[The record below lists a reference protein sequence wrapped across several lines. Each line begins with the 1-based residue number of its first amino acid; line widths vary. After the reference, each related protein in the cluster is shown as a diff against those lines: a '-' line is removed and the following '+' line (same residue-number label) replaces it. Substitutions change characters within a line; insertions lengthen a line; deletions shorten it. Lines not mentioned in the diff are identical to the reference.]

1 MKSNNILS
9 YLLIL
14 FMILGVSSCKDDEPT
29 NTNNNSNK
37 SGATLTLEYNGETEN
52 YIIDDLSVE
61 NVECLDFFDG
71 TFEFPMIDGFST
83 QDFISIDF
91 HMAQSN
97 YPIKTGEYN
106 TDDLDCGD
114 LDEGDDNACYLDL
127 TTLNG
132 VFDFGN
138 FAFYESVEG
147 KFNLSTLSDNK
158 ITFNYVG
165 KIEVTKVTTGD
176 VLGVINVTYSANSIP
191 YEDNY

>member
-37 SGATLTLEYNGETEN
+37 SGATLTLEYNGQTEN

-91 HMAQSN
+91 HMDQSN
-97 YPIKTGEYN
+97 YPIKTGVYN

-114 LDEGDDNACYLDL
+114 LNEGDDNACYLEL
-127 TTLNG
+127 SSLNG
-132 VFDFGN
+132 FFDFGTFN
-138 FAFYESVEG
+138 FFESVEG

-165 KIEVTKVTTGD
+165 KIEVTEVTTDD
-176 VLGVINVTYSANSIP
+176 VLGVINVTYTANSIP

>member
-37 SGATLTLEYNGETEN
+37 SGATLTLEYNGQTEK
-52 YIIDDLSVE
+52 YIIDEWSLE
-61 NVECLDFFDG
+61 KVECLDFFDG
-71 TFEFPMIDGFST
+71 TFEFPSITGLST
-83 QDFISIDF
+83 QDFVTIDF
-91 HMAQSN
+91 DFDQSN

-114 LDEGDDNACYLDL
+114 LDEGDDNACYLEIFNI
-127 TTLNG
+127 NG
-132 VFDFGN
+132 FFDF
-138 FAFYESVEG
+138 SVWDSNKSIEG

-158 ITFNYVG
+158 ISFNYDG
-165 KIEVTKVTTGD
+165 KIEVTD
-176 VLGVINVTYSANSIP
+176 LSDNVLGEINVTLVANNIP